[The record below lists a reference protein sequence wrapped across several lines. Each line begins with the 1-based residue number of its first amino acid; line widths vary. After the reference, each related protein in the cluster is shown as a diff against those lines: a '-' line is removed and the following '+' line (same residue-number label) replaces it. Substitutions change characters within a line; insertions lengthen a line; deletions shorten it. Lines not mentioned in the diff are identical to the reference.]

1 MTPLSSRA
9 LNCIES
15 RLRRITEAGGF
26 HTSAGAN
33 VRRSAAVVEEA
44 LGITVWCSGETA
56 TGAANGA
63 KRDIVLSVEVVGY
76 VPASQANT
84 GHALE
89 CIKADIKVA
98 VLRGWNDYLH
108 DDLGHIGEINYTGA
122 TLQPR
127 GEGATGE
134 AVALTFEVRYA
145 EGVGNPYGPQDARRA
160 V

>member
-1 MTPLSSRA
+1 MTPLSERA
-9 LNCIES
+9 LACIES
-15 RLRRITEAGGF
+15 RLKRIREAGGF
-26 HTSAGAN
+26 HTSAGTN
-33 VRRSAAVVEEA
+33 VRRSPSVVEEA
-44 LGITVWCSGETA
+44 FGITVWCSGETA

-63 KRDIVLSVEVVGY
+63 KRDIVLAVEVVGY

-108 DDLGHIGEINYTGA
+108 DDIGHIGEINYTGA

-134 AVALTFEVRYA
+134 AVALTFEVRYP

>member
-1 MTPLSSRA
+1 MTPLSARA
-9 LNCIES
+9 ITCIES
-15 RLRRITEAGGF
+15 RLRRITEAGGY

-44 LGITVWCSGETA
+44 LGITVWCTGETA
-56 TGAANGA
+56 TGAANAA
-63 KRDIVLSVEVVGY
+63 KRDIVLAVDVIGY
-76 VPASQANT
+76 VPASQAYT

-98 VLRGWNDYLH
+98 LLRGWADDLK
-108 DDLGHIGEINYTGA
+108 DDLGFIGTINYTGA

-127 GEGATGE
+127 GDGATGE